1 MVELERSKC
10 MVKARCYAK
19 SLPSSFGGSAFS
31 FSGNYGFYV
40 EIPDLMA
47 QGGEN
52 VVSSHP
58 DKEAIKE
65 KLPHGVSERQPFL
78 KMALVLPNNGFRRL
92 TDDMNRQQE
101 WNAIIGS
108 CHLFLLL
115 WELSNG
121 WIR

>member
-1 MVELERSKC
+1 

-47 QGGEN
+47 QGGVN

-78 KMALVLPNNGFRRL
+78 KMALVCQITGFG
-92 TDDMNRQQE
+92 
-101 WNAIIGS
+101 GS
-108 CHLFLLL
+108 QMT
-115 WELSNG
+115 
-121 WIR
+121 

>member
-10 MVKARCYAK
+10 MVKARCNAK

-40 EIPDLMA
+40 EILNLMA
-47 QGGEN
+47 KGGEN
-52 VVSSHP
+52 VGSSHP
-58 DKEAIKE
+58 DKRGPKGKSPGRSFRKAAFSE
-65 KLPHGVSERQPFL
+65 KGSY
-78 KMALVLPNNGFRRL
+78 LPNNGFRRL

-108 CHLFLLL
+108 CHLF
-115 WELSNG
+115 
-121 WIR
+121 RPT